1 MPPEWMTLLTIVGAV
16 LGLPLVAYGVGVV
29 AGRQARAIGLVA
41 KAGEVD
47 LGRAIGV
54 LVGWTALLLGL
65 LGLARWAGWID
76 VALALDALTSLSGRL
91 LIGVCALAASR
102 AVAGS
107 LSGDDDRRRVTLG
120 GAAVAGAALLGD
132 AVGVVVLAALIVL
145 GWVVFSR
152 AGLATVA
159 EHLADVAA
167 GIRLRASPE
176 RKLLLGDQVLVVEQ
190 IGLTT
195 TTFSGG
201 DPPLRNEL
209 LLALRD
215 GAATDGSRR

>member
-1 MPPEWMTLLTIVGAV
+1 MPPEWMSLLTIVGAV
-16 LGLPLVAYGVGVV
+16 LGLPLVAMGLGSI
-29 AGRQARAIGLVA
+29 AGRQARAIGLAA
-41 KAGEVD
+41 KVGEVD

-54 LVGWTALLLGL
+54 LVGWTALLLGG
-65 LGLARWAGWID
+65 LGLARWSGWIE
-76 VALALDALTSLSGRL
+76 VALVVEALTSLVGRL

-102 AVAGS
+102 AIAGS
-107 LSGDDDRRRVTLG
+107 LSNDDDRRRVTLG

-132 AVGVVVLAALIVL
+132 AVGVLVLAALGVL
-145 GWVVFSR
+145 GWVLFSR

-176 RKLLLGDQVLVVEQ
+176 RRLMLGDQVLVVEQ
-190 IGLTT
+190 IGLTQ

-215 GAATDGSRR
+215 GAAADRR